1 MKTVGIIAEY
11 NPFHLGHEYQIKQ
24 IRKKTGAEH
33 IVVVMSGDFVQRGT
47 PAWTDKFLRTQMAL
61 AGGADMV
68 FELPVHFATASA
80 ENFAHGAVS
89 LLHRLGFVDGICFG
103 SECGDLDALSA
114 IAKYLV
120 EQEEMIRQKMQTQLS
135 CGYTYPAARA
145 KLLTEVFPNLLEKFP
160 DLLTGS
166 NNILAIEYLK
176 ALYHLKSPITPVT
189 ITRQGSDYHDTSI
202 EQDCPS
208 ASAIRSYY
216 AKTGSLP
223 PHGISGQIR
232 TLLEQ
237 NPSRF
242 PINMDDLSDML
253 YYKLRSTDDSALSIM
268 DVTPE
273 LWQRIQKQL
282 PHFQNVSQFSE
293 RIKSR
298 QYTQTRIQRVFLHL
312 LLNLQPV
319 SGYAAYARLLG
330 LRRSHSSLLR
340 RDMAIPVITKVADA
354 VSAPPS
360 QDATTTQLSADLY
373 AHDAVTQLSADL
385 YAHDLYR
392 YLLQKKHPD
401 TSLTDDYHSS
411 PHIV

>member
-1 MKTVGIIAEY
+1 MKAVGIIAEY

-24 IRKKTGAEH
+24 IRRQTGAEH

-80 ENFAHGAVS
+80 ENFAYGAVS
-89 LLHRLGFVDGICFG
+89 LLHQLGFIDGLCFG

-114 IAKYLV
+114 IARYLV
-120 EQEEMIRQKMQTQLS
+120 EQEDLVQQKMQKQLS

-145 KLLTEVFPNLLEKFP
+145 ELLVEAFPDLPAIYP

-176 ALYHLKSPITPVT
+176 ALYRLESSITPIT
-189 ITRQGSDYHDTSI
+189 IARQGSDYHDTTI
-202 EQDCPS
+202 EQNYPS

-216 AKTGSLP
+216 AKTNSLP
-223 PHGISGQIR
+223 THGIPAQIR
-232 TLLEQ
+232 ALLEQ

-242 PINMDDLSDML
+242 PVTVDDLSDML
-253 YYKLRSTDDSALSIM
+253 YYKLRSMDDSALSIM
-268 DVTPE
+268 DVTHE

-282 PHFQNVSQFSE
+282 PHFQTVSQFTE
-293 RIKSR
+293 RVKSR

-330 LRRSHSSLLR
+330 LRHSHSSLLR
-340 RDMAIPVITKVADA
+340 RDRTIPIITKVADA
-354 VSAPPS
+354 VS
-360 QDATTTQLSADLY
+360 TLSS
-373 AHDAVTQLSADL
+373 HDAVTQLTADL

-392 YLLQKKHPD
+392 YLLHHKHPD
-401 TSLTDDYHSS
+401 VCLADDYHSS

>member
-24 IRKKTGAEH
+24 IRKQTGAEH
-33 IVVVMSGDFVQRGT
+33 IVVVLSGDFVQRGT

-80 ENFAHGAVS
+80 EHFALGAVS
-89 LLHRLGFVDGICFG
+89 LLHQLGFINGICFG
-103 SECGDLDALSA
+103 SECGDLNALST

-120 EQEEMIRQKMQTQLS
+120 EQEKQIQQKMQKLLS
-135 CGYTYPAARA
+135 LGYTYPAARA
-145 KLLTEVFPNLLEKFP
+145 EVLMKAFP
-160 DLLTGS
+160 DLLERFPDLLIGS

-176 ALYHLKSPITPVT
+176 ALYRLESPIIPVA
-189 ITRQGSDYHDTSI
+189 ITRQGADYHDTTI
-202 EQDCPS
+202 EQDYPS

-216 AKTGSLP
+216 AKTTSLP
-223 PHGISGQIR
+223 SHGIPKQIR
-232 TLLEQ
+232 VLLEQ

-242 PINMDDLSDML
+242 PVTMDDLSDML
-253 YYKLRSTDDSALSIM
+253 YYKLRSMDDSALSIM
-268 DVTPE
+268 DMTPE
-273 LWQRIQKQL
+273 LWQRLQKQL
-282 PHFQNVSQFSE
+282 PHFQNVSQFTE

-319 SGYAAYARLLG
+319 CDNAAYARLLG
-330 LRRSHSSLLR
+330 FRRSHSSLLR
-340 RDMAIPVITKVADA
+340 AETNIPILTKVADA
-354 VSAPPS
+354 E
-360 QDATTTQLSADLY
+360 
-373 AHDAVTQLSADL
+373 AVLTPLHARNQLSADL

-392 YLLQKKHPD
+392 YLLQKKYPN
-401 TSLTDDYHSS
+401 TNLTDDYHSS
-411 PHIV
+411 PQIL

>member
-11 NPFHLGHEYQIKQ
+11 NPFHLGHEYQIQQ
-24 IRKKTGAEH
+24 IRRQTGAEH

-47 PAWTDKFLRTQMAL
+47 PAWTDKFLRTRMAL

-80 ENFAHGAVS
+80 ENFAYGAVS
-89 LLHRLGFVDGICFG
+89 LLHQLGFIDGICFG

-114 IAKYLV
+114 IARYLV
-120 EQEEMIRQKMQTQLS
+120 EQEEKIQQKIQKQLF

-145 KLLTEVFPNLLEKFP
+145 ELLAEAFPDLLEKFP

-176 ALYHLKSPITPVT
+176 ALYRLESSIVPITV
-189 ITRQGSDYHDTSI
+189 TRQGSDYHDTSL
-202 EQDCPS
+202 EQDYPS

-216 AKTGSLP
+216 ARTGSLP
-223 PHGISGQIR
+223 TNGIPEQIR
-232 TLLEQ
+232 TVLEQ

-242 PINMDDLSDML
+242 PVTMDDLSDML
-253 YYKLRSTDDSALSIM
+253 YYKLRSMDDSALSIIDM
-268 DVTPE
+268 TPE
-273 LWQRIQKQL
+273 LWQRIQKLL
-282 PHFQNVSQFSE
+282 PHFQNASQFTE
-293 RIKSR
+293 QIKCR

-312 LLNLQPV
+312 LLNLRPV
-319 SGYAAYARLLG
+319 SSCATYARLLG

-354 VSAPPS
+354 NSAP
-360 QDATTTQLSADLY
+360 T
-373 AHDAVTQLSADL
+373 AHDAAAQLIADL

-392 YLLQKKHPD
+392 YLLQHKYPD

-411 PHIV
+411 PYII